1 MSVTL
6 FIKHKVSNFE
16 SWKKVYDEIAS
27 VRKGI
32 GVSSAS
38 VHRDSSDPT
47 TVVVTHQFK
56 DLKTA
61 TTFANSEELKA
72 GMKRAGVMS
81 QPELWFAEDVERTA
95 H

>member
-16 SWKKVYDEIAS
+16 SWKKVYDEIGS
-27 VRKGI
+27 VRKQI

-38 VHRDSSDPT
+38 VHRDSSDPN

-61 TTFANSEELKA
+61 TTFANSEDLEA
-72 GMKRAGVMS
+72 GMKKAGVMS